1 MGKLGYDLE
10 LLMGLIDS
18 LEVNHKELVIDLI
31 RGNTLGQAIVSQF
44 KNGDARIRDV
54 IEGNMTSGEDFF
66 KEAAVTF
73 VGSGR
78 DDVNVRDNEIKKVK
92 KVNSTKGKKKN
103 NKGKTVVYTYKKKD
117 YTSVSKLAKDVG
129 MNYMTL
135 YGRLEKG
142 MSVKEAVETPVG
154 KPKLR
159 EPIPVKFGDDDYP
172 SISSLAKKFSL
183 NPTKLHYYAIKKGM
197 GIDKAMEHLV
207 KG

>member
-73 VGSGR
+73 VGG
-78 DDVNVRDNEIKKVK
+78 NVKEVGIEEKDVK
-92 KVNSTKGKKKN
+92 KAKSNTGKKKN
-103 NKGKTVVYTYKKKD
+103 NTGKTIVYTYKKKD

-142 MSVKEAVETPVG
+142 MSVKDAVETPVG

-159 EPIPVKFGDDDYP
+159 EPIPVTFDNTDYP